1 MTTSHDNHAANVVH
15 LLEVGHLALH
25 RCELR
30 LGGPFERDVLVD
42 QQGVGVCGHHVVD
55 GAFRYCTHTHAH
67 RSVLQVNQYCRYN
80 MMVPSD
86 TAHTHTHTHTHT
98 HKHQSCR

>member
-1 MTTSHDNHAANVVH
+1 MANRLVH

-30 LGGPFERDVLVD
+30 LGSPFECDVLVD
-42 QQGVGVCGHHVVD
+42 QQGVGVRGHHVVD
-55 GAFRYCTHTHAH
+55 GAFRYCTHTY
-67 RSVLQVNQYCRYN
+67 RSVLQVNQYSRYN

-86 TAHTHTHTHTHT
+86 TE
-98 HKHQSCR
+98 